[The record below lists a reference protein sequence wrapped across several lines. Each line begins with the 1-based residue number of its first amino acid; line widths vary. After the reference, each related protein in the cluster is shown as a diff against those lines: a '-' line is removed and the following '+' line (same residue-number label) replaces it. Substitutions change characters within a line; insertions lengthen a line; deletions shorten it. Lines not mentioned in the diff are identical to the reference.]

1 MVTHDLDSLYAA
13 CDRIAV
19 LLDKHVVVG
28 TMEELLKYDH
38 PWVKEYFHGP
48 RGRAA
53 AETATH
59 ETATHET
66 ATHKE

>member
-1 MVTHDLDSLYAA
+1 VLMVTHDLDSLNAI

-19 LLDKHVVVG
+19 LLDKRIVAG
-28 TMEELLKYDH
+28 TMDELLVYEH

-53 AETATH
+53 L
-59 ETATHET
+59 
-66 ATHKE
+66 KI

>member
-1 MVTHDLDSLYAA
+1 MVTHDLDSLNAV

-19 LLDKHVVVG
+19 LLDKRVVVG
-28 TMEELLKYDH
+28 TMAELLEYDH

-53 AETATH
+53 RQEQ
-59 ETATHET
+59 
-66 ATHKE
+66 K